1 MERQLKQELV
11 IRALKEG
18 IINDPSWKDRVDE
31 PMPAWAV
38 LEIALHLLDKID
50 PPSIGYD

>member
-1 MERQLKQELV
+1 MDSQIKREII

-18 IINDPSWKDRVDE
+18 IINDPSWQERFDE
-31 PMPAWAV
+31 PMPAWAI
-38 LEIALHLLDKID
+38 LEIALNLLDKID